1 MYVRI
6 LFQDGN
12 QPIHIAAAN
21 GCVDI
26 IEYLV
31 KELDPTLIDATV
43 LVCILFLPVCYTK
56 KHCGNRVG

>member
-1 MYVRI
+1 M

-31 KELDPTLIDATV
+31 KELDSSLINATV
-43 LVCILFLPVCYTK
+43 LVCINYFICCYM
-56 KHCGNRVG
+56 